1 MYYQPATQKFLD
13 NHSAVRIAL
22 NASFPDV
29 ITDAQL
35 AEFGVYPI
43 TPVRPVY
50 DPMTQNAVE
59 TYPVQDEATGLWMQ
73 QWLITQ
79 ATQEEIVERQNEAK
93 AKNKQK
99 ATSLLQNTDW
109 VELPS
114 VSDPS
119 VNPHLVNKTDFI
131 AYRASLRAIAIA
143 PPVVVAQWPATPVEH
158 WSQ

>member
-1 MYYQPATQKFLD
+1 MYYQPATQKFLAT
-13 NHSAVRIAL
+13 HSAVRVAL
-22 NASFPDV
+22 NVSFPDN

-35 AEFGVYPI
+35 AAFGVYPI

-50 DPMTQNAVE
+50 DPMTQNATEVD
-59 TYPVQDEATGLWMQ
+59 PVQDEKTGLWMQ
-73 QWLITQ
+73 QWVITS
-79 ATQEEIVERQNEAK
+79 ATAEEIVERQND
-93 AKNKQK
+93 AKNKNKDK
-99 ATSLLQNTDW
+99 AVGLLQSTDW

-143 PPVVVAQWPATPVEH
+143 PPVVVTQWPATPVER
-158 WSQ
+158 WS